1 MSATQPAM
9 PKAAWTLPARNH
21 VGMICLIIAEGA
33 MFAIFVV
40 AYLYYLGKSTYG
52 PTPRTALS
60 TPVIGTVCLLSS
72 SGTIALAVRAL
83 MRGRMRAFAAAWGA
97 TAALGAIF
105 LIGTAREWTRLFA
118 HERLTPATN
127 LFGTTY
133 YSLVGMHA
141 LHVTVGLL
149 LLTTVLI
156 LALRGHVRPRHAE
169 PVEALSLY
177 WHFVDG
183 VWVVVFSVV
192 YVIGR

>member
-1 MSATQPAM
+1 M
-9 PKAAWTLPARNH
+9 L
-21 VGMICLIIAEGA
+21 CLIVAEGA
-33 MFAIFVV
+33 MFTIFVV
-40 AYLYYLGKSTYG
+40 AYLFYLGKSTDG
-52 PTPRTALS
+52 PTPREALS
-60 TPVIGTVCLLSS
+60 TPVFGTVCLLSS

-83 MRGRMRAFAAAWGA
+83 VRGRMRAFAAAWGA

-105 LIGTAREWTRLFA
+105 LVGTAREWTRLVRD
-118 HERLTPATN
+118 EGLTPATN

-133 YSLVGMHA
+133 YSLVGLHA

-149 LLTTVLI
+149 LLTTVLVF
-156 LALRGHVRPRHAE
+156 ALRGRVRPRHAE

-192 YVIGR
+192 YLIGR